1 MNKYNIDVCRVCQTH
16 LTVSNTEMIE
26 GWLLLNSG
34 MDDIH
39 RHGVG
44 FLFSPRARAS
54 LMSDK
59 AKDTESEALNK
70 TGKDLNHCKD
80 TETFQLK
87 MQRMM

>member
-1 MNKYNIDVCRVCQTH
+1 
-16 LTVSNTEMIE
+16 MIE

-44 FLFSPRARAS
+44 FLLSPQARAS

-59 AKDTESEALNK
+59 AKDTESEALIE
-70 TGKDLNHCKD
+70 TG
-80 TETFQLK
+80 
-87 MQRMM
+87 